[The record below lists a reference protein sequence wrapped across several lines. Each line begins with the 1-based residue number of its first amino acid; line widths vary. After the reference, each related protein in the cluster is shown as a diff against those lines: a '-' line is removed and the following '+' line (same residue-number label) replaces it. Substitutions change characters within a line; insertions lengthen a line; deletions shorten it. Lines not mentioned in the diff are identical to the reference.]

1 METKDEK
8 FFDAVIHIT
17 IVNLFTLSKKHGG
30 IILTNYN
37 NSIAHKCILKIAKI
51 SKDMLGV
58 DVRIRLPLYKYIFW
72 ILFSKNGWCKRD
84 TKSTYD
90 SVDINELITHMETAN
105 EYLNLYEKIYE
116 IYYKRG

>member
-17 IVNLFTLSKKHGG
+17 IINFFTLSKKYGG

-37 NSIAHKCILKIAKI
+37 NSTAHKCILEIAKI

-58 DVRIRLPLYKYIFW
+58 DIKIKLPLYKYVFW
-72 ILFSKNGWCKRD
+72 ILFSKNKWCKRE
-84 TKSTYD
+84 TKPIYD
-90 SVDINELITHMETAN
+90 CVDINDLITHMETAN
-105 EYLNLYEKIYE
+105 NYPNLYEKIYE
-116 IYYKRG
+116 LYYKRG